1 MPKCFV
7 IQPFDS
13 GKYDKRFEDVY
24 SPAIAA
30 TSLEPYRVDR
40 DSGVDVPIDAI
51 EEGIRTAVICLA
63 DITTDNPNV
72 WYELGFAFAANR
84 PVVMVCSDER
94 RDKRYPFDIQHRSI
108 IHYQADS
115 PRDFDIL
122 KAAITKRIEA
132 VLKRT
137 NALETIRDNEQV
149 APVQGLTQTELAVL
163 AAVAGSVVLP
173 DEGVSVYEAKRDVE
187 QVGFTALG
195 FSLGLKRLREKRL
208 ADLGE
213 TTDYNGNSYQ
223 TIILTS
229 DGWDWIEKNED
240 KFIIQRSLKLQSPLK
255 QVSVHIDEDIP
266 F

>member
-13 GKYDKRFEDVY
+13 GKYDKLFEGVY
-24 SPAIAA
+24 SPAIVA
-30 TSLEPYRVDR
+30 TGLEPYRVDR

-51 EEGIRTAVICLA
+51 ENGIRTATICLA

-108 IHYQADS
+108 IPYQAES
-115 PRDFDIL
+115 PQDFDTL

-132 VLKRT
+132 VLKRID
-137 NALETIRDNEQV
+137 ALETIRDNEQV
-149 APVQGLTQTELAVL
+149 APVQGLTQPEFAVL
-163 AAVAGSVVLP
+163 ATVAGSIALP

-187 QVGFTALG
+187 RVGFTALG
-195 FSLGLKRLREKRL
+195 FSIGLKRLREKRL
-208 ADLGE
+208 VVLDE
-213 TTDYNGNSYQ
+213 TTDYNGNSYRV
-223 TIILTS
+223 IIVTP

-240 KFIIQRSLKLQSPLK
+240 KFIIQRSLKHQSLL
-255 QVSVHIDEDIP
+255 DENIP

>member
-24 SPAIAA
+24 SPAIAD
-30 TSLEPYRVDR
+30 TGLEPYRVDR

-51 EEGIRTAVICLA
+51 EEGIRTAAICLA

-84 PVVMVCSDER
+84 PVVMLCSDER

-108 IHYQADS
+108 ISYQAES
-115 PRDFDIL
+115 PRDFDNLKIAISKRIVAIL
-122 KAAITKRIEA
+122 KKTD
-132 VLKRT
+132 
-137 NALETIRDNEQV
+137 ALETIRDSEQV
-149 APVQGLTQTELAVL
+149 APVQGLTQPELAVL
-163 AAVAGSVVLP
+163 VAAAGGIVLP
-173 DEGVSVYEAKRDVE
+173 DEGVSVYQAKHDVE
-187 QVGFTALG
+187 QVGFTGIG
-195 FSLGLKRLREKRL
+195 FSIGLKRLRDKKLVNLE
-208 ADLGE
+208 E
-213 TTDYNGNSYQ
+213 TTDYNGNIDGQ
-223 TIILTS
+223 AIILTS

-240 KFIIQRSLKLQSPLK
+240 KFIIQRPLKLQNSL
-255 QVSVHIDEDIP
+255 DDNIP